1 MTCTIYILHASEAGG
16 KEWMDKVLGDLNSG
30 WRLVSPSESIYHTPD
45 PYTTNIKDW
54 NVKLVNVDGREVV
67 LKTTDG
73 YKVETDPRYLGTYNY
88 VTPSADS
95 KLSGD
100 SLGHLRQDVIPYI
113 FWGNSE
119 DDKLLPEE
127 RIKLSELSLVYGE
140 LLDSGVITNIAEY
153 EAELRAEYEDI
164 VFNGHD
170 C

>member
-1 MTCTIYILHASEAGG
+1 MIIEERNIILDEWNITIKDFGDKRVISDA
-16 KEWMDKVLGDLNSG
+16 DKVNMPSED
-30 WRLVSPSESIYHTPD
+30 RLVIGRVRGGYDVYVEHRYSREEITFEKDEETAILWGIIAYIRRFGNVINQEESDYIM
-45 PYTTNIKDW
+45 KC
-54 NVKLVNVDGREVV
+54 
-67 LKTTDG
+67 
-73 YKVETDPRYLGTYNY
+73 
-88 VTPSADS
+88 
-95 KLSGD
+95 D

-164 VFNGHD
+164 VFNRHD